1 MKRSATPAAISFE
14 VEGVLLSMG
23 EKIRLYRRALK
34 LTQTDLAQRAG
45 VGLSTIV
52 AIEKGAPTVQVG
64 FWLSALWGLDL
75 LDHFEQISDLGRN
88 EKFAVMFEAEL
99 AARGKKVTP

>member
-1 MKRSATPAAISFE
+1 MKRSAGPSAIPFE
-14 VEGVLLSMG
+14 AEDVLQEMGVR
-23 EKIRLYRRALK
+23 IRLYRRALG
-34 LTQTDLAQRAG
+34 LTQSELAKRAG

-75 LDHFEQISDLGRN
+75 LDHFKDISQLGRN
-88 EKFAVMFEAEL
+88 ENFTNLLESAVME
-99 AARGKKVTP
+99 RRRRRQP